1 MSFDF
6 QTPRTWV
13 ILETSSKHWRRRGGR
28 QPEEK
33 FPALKLI
40 SIITWS
46 AARPPRTVA
55 AARKVGFAASRDGH
69 FIFRF
74 VAPKIHGII
83 YFLKEM
89 FIDAHICILF
99 ANI

>member
-1 MSFDF
+1 MECS
-6 QTPRTWV
+6 P
-13 ILETSSKHWRRRGGR
+13 
-28 QPEEK
+28 
-33 FPALKLI
+33 
-40 SIITWS
+40 
-46 AARPPRTVA
+46 PPRTVA

-99 ANI
+99 ANISFALQRKSRFTLEG